1 MRTPQADPSPDVR
14 AEAVTASRVDH
25 RVHSRLQ
32 SMTSGVFASASAQV
46 VALAVINLL
55 FAVFLSISSPI
66 FLTSANL
73 IAVGV
78 AMASN
83 VLASMGSTLV
93 LLTGGFDL
101 SIGSTYGL
109 AGVIM
114 AHALL
119 RGVPVGPSM
128 LLGLLVGVTIGLV
141 NGLIVTKL
149 EINPFIATLGTMT
162 VGRGFI
168 NVLTQGYS
176 VSGLPESFMRLVNA
190 VILGLPPSFV
200 FMVLAFVATDL
211 LLRYWRPARQL
222 YYIGG
227 SANSARLVGVNV
239 SRVQIAAYVISGTLA
254 ALGGLLFT
262 TRTGAAHQMAGVGL
276 EMKALV
282 APFLGGVGFG
292 GQGSALGA
300 FLGATL
306 LALVFNAIQLLD
318 IAVLWQDVVTGAFL
332 ISAAL
337 VGLAGV
343 RRASRR

>member
-1 MRTPQADPSPDVR
+1 MNGAEKGSSAPPERTDPVQPTKSISDR
-14 AEAVTASRVDH
+14 FRSILSGASV
-25 RVHSRLQ
+25 
-32 SMTSGVFASASAQV
+32 SGNAQV
-46 VALAVINLL
+46 VALAVIDLL
-55 FAVFLSISSPI
+55 FALFLSLMSRT

-83 VLASMGSTLV
+83 VLAAMGSTLV
-93 LLTGGFDL
+93 LLSGGFDL

-114 AHALL
+114 AYALL
-119 RGVPVGPSM
+119 RGIPVPLAM
-128 LLGLLVGVTIGLV
+128 LVGLLVGVVIGLI
-141 NGLIVTKL
+141 NGLMITKL
-149 EINPFIATLGTMT
+149 EINPFIATMGTMT
-162 VGRGFI
+162 VGRGFVH
-168 NVLTQGYS
+168 VLTRGYS
-176 VSGLPESFMRLVNA
+176 VSGLPESFMRLIHA
-190 VILGLPPSFV
+190 TIFGLPPSLV
-200 FMVLAFVATDL
+200 FMIVAFIITDF

-227 SANSARLVGVNV
+227 SASSARLVGVNV
-239 SRVQIAAYVISGTLA
+239 TRVQIAAYLISGILA

-276 EMKALV
+276 EMKAMV

-292 GQGSALGA
+292 GQGSALGS

-332 ISAAL
+332 IGAAL
-337 VGLAGV
+337 IGMAGI
-343 RRASRR
+343 RRAAKR

>member
-1 MRTPQADPSPDVR
+1 VAP
-14 AEAVTASRVDH
+14 
-25 RVHSRLQ
+25 
-32 SMTSGVFASASAQV
+32 TSANAQV
-46 VALAVINLL
+46 AALAVIDVG
-55 FAVFLSISSPI
+55 FALFLSLTSRT
-66 FLTSANL
+66 FLTSANMV
-73 IAVGV
+73 AVGV

-93 LLTGGFDL
+93 LLVGGFDL

-119 RGVPVGPSM
+119 RGIPVPSAM
-128 LLGLLVGVTIGLV
+128 LLGLLVGVVIGLI
-141 NGLIVTKL
+141 NGLMVTKL
-149 EINPFIATLGTMT
+149 QINPFIATMGTMT
-162 VGRGFI
+162 VGRGLVH
-168 NVLTQGYS
+168 VLTRGYS
-176 VSGLPESFMRLVNA
+176 VSGLPDSFMRLINA
-190 VILGLPPSFV
+190 TIVGLPPSFV
-200 FMVLAFVATDL
+200 FMIVVFVVTDF

-227 SANSARLVGVNV
+227 SASSARLVGVNV
-239 SRVQIAAYVISGTLA
+239 NRVQVAAYVISGFLA

-306 LALVFNAIQLLD
+306 LALVFNAIQLLN

-332 ISAAL
+332 IGAAL
-337 VGLAGV
+337 IGMAGI
-343 RRASRR
+343 RRATKR